1 VEETLFQHPRSAL
14 SLLLALLA
22 CQPQRGSD
30 APAVVQAEPA
40 TPPPAQVEAEP
51 GPADPLAAVQAIGQR
66 PRLVRSWAAG
76 SVSALAI
83 GRQGGAAL
91 VGSADGEVTR
101 WMLPEALLEQRWDGP
116 PDGGEGPVVAV
127 GHWFSHVWAIWDI
140 DGELLLV
147 DLIDDRVGARMPTPA
162 AGIADV
168 VFPRDQEHLLV
179 ALGDGSFARWTPPA
193 SALEPLDA
201 APVALDPV
209 AEAARWAGAG
219 LTDDVQLDARS
230 GEASVGVTRSAGPAR
245 LSEDGRV
252 LLGVHHDRLA
262 LWHLDAP
269 RAIDEWGG
277 EGPITN
283 IRYAAD
289 GLLLLV
295 ERGDGVAEVRDAASG
310 RLLVS
315 SPNGEAWEPVQP
327 GGEALA
333 LSSLPG
339 VVAAA
344 RSPDGRWLVSGVAD
358 GGLRRWD
365 LDALRQGRILDT
377 RLDRMLRADPLSSDA
392 LLARADLAAIGGRW
406 GREADLLDL
415 SERQG
420 AAVHPA
426 RHIRALALAGRL
438 GGAREQLARVAPG
451 LRQDPAVRAWAA
463 WLDAQP
469 GG

>member
-1 VEETLFQHPRSAL
+1 MEETLFLHPRSA
-14 SLLLALLA
+14 SCLLLALLA
-22 CQPQRGSD
+22 CDSPRGSD
-30 APAVVQAEPA
+30 APAVLQAEPA
-40 TPPPAQVEAEP
+40 PLPPAQVEPEP
-51 GPADPLAAVQAIGQR
+51 AAADPLAAVQAIGRR

-91 VGSADGEVTR
+91 VGSTDGEVTR

-116 PDGGEGPVVAV
+116 PDGGVGPVVAV

-147 DLIDDRVGARMPTPA
+147 DLNDDRVGARLPTPA

-193 SALEPLDA
+193 SALELLEA
-201 APVALDPV
+201 APVALDPA

-219 LTDDVQLDARS
+219 LTDDVQLAARS
-230 GEASVGVTRSAGPAR
+230 GEASVGATRSAGPVR
-245 LSEDGRV
+245 LSEDGRA

-277 EGPITN
+277 EGPITTL
-283 IRYAAD
+283 RYAAD

-295 ERGDGVAEVRDAASG
+295 GREAGAVEVLDAASG
-310 RLLVS
+310 LLLVS
-315 SPNGEAWEPVQP
+315 SPDVEAWEPVPP
-327 GGEALA
+327 GVDALA

-339 VVAAA
+339 LVAMA
-344 RSPDGRWLVSGVAD
+344 RSPDGRWLVSGAAD
-358 GGLRRWD
+358 GSLRRWD

-377 RLDRMLRADPLSSDA
+377 RLDRMLRADPFSPDA

-406 GREADLLDL
+406 GREADLLGL
-415 SERQG
+415 SEKQG

-438 GGAREQLARVAPG
+438 GGARELLARVAPG
-451 LRQDPAVRAWAA
+451 LRQAPAVRAWAA